1 MSVSVNRSNTLKEA
15 GDTTHDDLT
24 EETWPNKDKDS
35 QGYYRKFVHERP
47 DGTSIEVDGIAKFVA
62 INDSPTD
69 ALFRLHHNICDRAK
83 SIMRAKNA
91 DYTAQST
98 DPFANFRGSTY
109 LGIDPVLGILL
120 RMQDKLMRLRSFA
133 EHGEL
138 KVVDEGI
145 EDTTVDILNYA
156 ILALAMLKE
165 RKQ

>member
-1 MSVSVNRSNTLKEA
+1 MSVSANLITDNQVTLTDKGIKVNSTDPENSPFGKLDEY
-15 GDTTHDDLT
+15 
-24 EETWPNKDKDS
+24 
-35 QGYYRKFVHERP
+35 GYYKAPP
-47 DGTSIEVDGIAKFVA
+47 DCTFKNISVPPT
-62 INDSPTD
+62 PTD
-69 ALFRLHHNICDRAK
+69 DLFRLHHNICDRAK

-91 DYTAQST
+91 DYTAQSS

-145 EDTTVDILNYA
+145 EDTAIDVVNYT